1 MRFRSL
7 LLAVLAL
14 LAIPGLASAQVESRE
29 GIALQNQIQE
39 LKRDIQAL
47 RDAVNRGTPSG
58 SSTRGANRAPA
69 PSGNADTATALL
81 ERVARLEDDV
91 RQLRGQIDETANAQ
105 KRMGED
111 LGKQIDDL
119 TYKIGAGAKADPAAP
134 PGAIPPRSPGAAP
147 AIPPAAAPG
156 TPPGT
161 QIAKRTAEVALQD
174 GNAALARRDYAVA
187 EASARE
193 VIATPKSPR
202 IYDAQ
207 FLLAQALNGKKDY
220 QGAAVAFDDTYNRAR
235 TGAKAQDSLL
245 GLANALTSIGEKRA
259 ACATLDKL
267 KAEFATP
274 RADLKDPI
282 AGARQRAA
290 CR

>member
-1 MRFRSL
+1 MRFRNL
-7 LLAVLAL
+7 LLAALAL

-29 GIALQNQIQE
+29 GIYLQNQIQE

-47 RDAVNRGTPSG
+47 RDAVNRGTPTG
-58 SSTRGANRAPA
+58 TSTLGANRAPA
-69 PSGNADTATALL
+69 AAPGGDTATALL

-119 TYKIGAGAKADPAAP
+119 NYKLGAKAGDPAAP
-134 PGAIPPRSPGAAP
+134 AVPPTTPPSATPARPPAALP
-147 AIPPAAAPG
+147 AIPPAAPA
-156 TPPGT
+156 
-161 QIAKRTAEVALQD
+161 AKRTAEVALQE
-174 GNAALARRDYAVA
+174 GNAALARRDYPAA
-187 EASARE
+187 EAAARE

-202 IYDAQ
+202 AYDAQ

-220 QGAAVAFDDTYNRAR
+220 QGAAVAYDDTYTRAR

-274 RADLKDPI
+274 RTDLKDPI